1 MCQEILSSLFYSK
14 LYSAA
19 ILKVLYALPLLTI
32 KLILLISY
40 EMTEKTG
47 FLLNTVTTGILKS
60 SILTSGLI

>member
-19 ILKVLYALPLLTI
+19 ILNVLYALPLLTI